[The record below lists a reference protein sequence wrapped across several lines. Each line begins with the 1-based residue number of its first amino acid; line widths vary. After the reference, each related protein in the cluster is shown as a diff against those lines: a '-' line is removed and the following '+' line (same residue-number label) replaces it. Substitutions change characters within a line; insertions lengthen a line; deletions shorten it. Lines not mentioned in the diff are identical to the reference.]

1 MLASSGK
8 QTTIGYFLRLHRAR
22 SPHTIP
28 RIFMSDFDWPQIN
41 AIIAEYQSYIA
52 NLQLFILLCWWHVLH
67 AWQQHFHISSHPELW
82 ELLKNWIRITDVEE
96 FNAAWAKIKT
106 IAPAAFI
113 NYLNQYWMSD
123 RVVRMWSAVYRKD
136 RTLFENCD
144 TNMLIEA
151 WHHILKWKFLHGK
164 RNRRLDHLLNT
175 LLTEVL
181 PYYALKQ
188 RRQDFG
194 FEGVDIEVTKRKD
207 IVARS
212 KIYVKGDIEALGDAK
227 YLVPSKSNPS
237 KVYEVDIDAYTCT
250 CLDYPLLCYC
260 KHICAVQE
268 LFDEQ
273 QPPSSSNGN
282 PQQPLNSLDVP
293 SLSTLSPVANVNAP
307 VQVRKSNVLNVV
319 MDKLDRLGARL
330 RGRGRSAPSLSGRL
344 QELEAAVDALLL
356 ETDADSVLPSA
367 QRLPPVVKDRSA
379 RQAMMPEV
387 KTRKKPAGDSA
398 YGCGVSSGSKAKKA
412 KLKATSPVLPS
423 TSTPQPRPTA
433 PALINP
439 LLMQLPPQTAF
450 AYYPP
455 HPYPYP
461 HYPQYLVP
469 PQYPP
474 SQYPTAGA
482 SDHPIIAAH
491 TPYYT
496 YAPPP

>member
-1 MLASSGK
+1 MLEYLGVYFGFYTWLTVRNSKRTQKDVVVEDKAQHQISANSVSVPFRLTANSPPLRRVPADISRWPSSPVSEARRNGRTHEPLPHRPLHSKSHVHASRSRR
-8 QTTIGYFLRLHRAR
+8 YNLHF
-22 SPHTIP
+22 P
-28 RIFMSDFDWPQIN
+28 RIPGSNTSTP
-41 AIIAEYQSYIA
+41 
-52 NLQLFILLCWWHVLH
+52 
-67 AWQQHFHISSHPELW
+67 
-82 ELLKNWIRITDVEE
+82 
-96 FNAAWAKIKT
+96 AKT
-106 IAPAAFI
+106 
-113 NYLNQYWMSD
+113 
-123 RVVRMWSAVYRKD
+123 
-136 RTLFENCD
+136 
-144 TNMLIEA
+144 
-151 WHHILKWKFLHGK
+151 
-164 RNRRLDHLLNT
+164 
-175 LLTEVL
+175 
-181 PYYALKQ
+181 
-188 RRQDFG
+188 
-194 FEGVDIEVTKRKD
+194 
-207 IVARS
+207 
-212 KIYVKGDIEALGDAK
+212 DAK

-307 VQVRKSNVLNVV
+307 VQGRKSNVLNVV

-330 RGRGRSAPSLSGRL
+330 RGRGRSAPSLSGRP

-398 YGCGVSSGSKAKKA
+398 YGGGVSSGSKAKKA

-433 PALINP
+433 PALINL

-474 SQYPTAGA
+474 SQ
-482 SDHPIIAAH
+482 SQ
-491 TPYYT
+491 
-496 YAPPP
+496 